1 MAVERALNELIAYA
15 KLIKEAKA
23 FLDKYA
29 IEAHLSILKKLYAQV
44 DSDPYYVAR
53 EARGYRELLKE
64 KLEEAKEERRK
75 RHEE

>member
-1 MAVERALNELIAYA
+1 
-15 KLIKEAKA
+15 
-23 FLDKYA
+23 
-29 IEAHLSILKKLYAQV
+29 
-44 DSDPYYVAR
+44 VAR